1 MSRFFVSRA
10 RRGDDALLAKLG
22 DADASRPEVGVMHA
36 SQEEWRQM
44 QGAERDRDSD
54 SRRGA
59 SSLYVPEYYD
69 DARAHPLIVALHGGS
84 GHGRDFLWTWL
95 VEARTRGAILL
106 SPSSLDSTWSL
117 MGRDLDSGNVAA
129 MVDRISQRWHFA
141 LLLDYSPSSCGRTT
155 LGTPGPRSR
164 TWARL
169 VPW

>member
-1 MSRFFVSRA
+1 
-10 RRGDDALLAKLG
+10 
-22 DADASRPEVGVMHA
+22 MHA

-44 QGAERDRDSD
+44 
-54 SRRGA
+54 
-59 SSLYVPEYYD
+59 
-69 DARAHPLIVALHGGS
+69 LIVALHGGS

-129 MVDRISQRWHFA
+129 MVERISQRWHFA

-155 LGTPGPRSR
+155 LGTPGPRPR

-169 VPW
+169 VPSRRVDIQVESGHLPIPNPVAPFTRLRGPDFLL